1 MALSISLKRVIK
13 IKLVILLGV
22 ILVLPTSMN
31 ILGIYLYLP
40 GPLQNS
46 KNLIIEPGLSVQK
59 ISLKLADQGIIT
71 HPRLFEI
78 IGKFYSL
85 SLPLK
90 SGEYKFTTHITPYQ
104 ILRKLGLGRSIIHKL
119 LIPEGYMVSEILEL
133 LNLEELLTGKIIED
147 IPEGYL
153 MPSTYYYS
161 YGDKRQ
167 KIIDKMRYKMSSAL
181 DEIMLKL
188 PSNSPVKTRMEVL
201 ILASIIEKEAGND
214 LERPAVAAVF
224 LNRLKKGMKLQADP
238 TSAYAITKGKY
249 KLNRPLTK
257 KDLKIESPYNTYYVQ
272 GLPIGPIA
280 CPGRKSLEAIVNPAD
295 IDSLYFV
302 VDGKGGHRFS
312 SSLKDH
318 NDNVQLFRQ
327 SQKKTEN
334 GEQK

>member
-1 MALSISLKRVIK
+1 MAVSIVLQRAIK
-13 IKLVILLGV
+13 IKLGILLGALLV
-22 ILVLPTSMN
+22 IPTSIN
-31 ILGIYLYLP
+31 VVGLYLYLP
-40 GPLQNS
+40 GPLQDS
-46 KNLIIEPGLSVQK
+46 KNLIIEPGLSIQK
-59 ISLKLADQGIIT
+59 ISLKLAERGIIT
-71 HPRLFEI
+71 HPVLFEI

-90 SGEYKFTTHITPYQ
+90 SGEYKFTTNITPFQ
-104 ILRKLGLGRSIIHKL
+104 ILRKLGLGKSIIHKL

-133 LNLEELLTGKIIED
+133 LNQEELLTGKIIED

-167 KIIDKMRYKMSSAL
+167 KIIDKMRYKMSKTL

-214 LERPAVAAVF
+214 PERPAVAAVF

-238 TSAYAITKGKY
+238 TSAYAITEGKY

-257 KDLKIESPYNTYYVQ
+257 KDLKIESPYNTYYIS
-272 GLPIGPIA
+272 GLPIGPIS
-280 CPGRKSLEAIVNPAD
+280 CPGRKSFEAIVNPAK

-312 SSLKDH
+312 ATLKDH

-327 SQKKTEN
+327 SQKKTVQEV
-334 GEQK
+334 KK